1 MKAIPEKPSA
11 TPPHHEAVRA
21 PDHDAVRAPD
31 HDAVLAP
38 DHGTASAPDL
48 DSSAGAP
55 DLVLSRSAAPPTE
68 RAPTAPAPDR
78 RSIQRL
84 QRMAGN
90 GAVSRLVAQRYTA
103 PVKTPPAQSARF
115 RTMKADVAGKKTR
128 LAAHAPAAAESK
140 ASQDAAVAPPD
151 DKEAQGKAANAEK
164 MNAAKPGEFDKK
176 AFIDA
181 VNKAID
187 SQAPK
192 NLDEADKFA
201 KSGKADQV
209 KAEVD
214 GKVTDGKES
223 SAKDID
229 TATKAP
235 PDTSAAKDKDVTPL
249 TPDAAPGNPGAPSA
263 TDAVPEKQPAAVTD
277 FSEGPAGND
286 QAMADAEVTEEQL
299 AKGNEP
305 EFNEALSAKKTSE
318 ADAAK
323 APAKG
328 KAAEDQQLSTAKQN
342 AAASGAQA
350 MAGLT
355 STRAAA
361 GKQVDGGKND
371 TKSKDEKKRAEVTAK
386 LQKVYDGTK
395 KDVED
400 TLSGLDKK
408 VDSAFTSGEKSARD
422 AFTAD
427 HKSRMKKYKDK
438 RYSGLMG
445 KGRWIKDKFAGLP
458 KAANDLYQESR
469 KLYVSK
475 MQTVISSVA
484 DIIGAE
490 LGKAKARIAKGR
502 TELKAEVDKLPADLK
517 QFGEEAAKD
526 FAGKF
531 DDLEATVNEKS
542 EQLVQDLA
550 QKYTAALN
558 KIDEEIKKL
567 QEANKGLIDK
577 AKDAIVGAIKTINEL
592 KNLLLGILAKAAS
605 AIMKIIKDPIGFLG
619 NLVKA
624 VGAGLNLFI
633 TNIADH
639 LKTGVV
645 SWLLGT
651 AVKAGLDLPA
661 KFDLKGIIQLIGSM
675 LGLTWDNI
683 RTRVTRKGV
692 PDEAMSAVETSVP
705 VAKNLAAEGPAGAVK
720 EIQAEAGDLKATI
733 LGKLTTYLIPT
744 VLIAGI
750 TWIISLLNPAS
761 AFVRAVKGII
771 DIVTFIVTQG
781 AQIADFVNAVLDAVI
796 AIANGGQAGV
806 PKLIEAALASSVPL
820 LIGFLAALLGIGGL
834 ANKVKSVFQSV
845 SRPVTRA
852 IDKIVDFIAKKGKT
866 LWRKLKEKKPDHRKG
881 KDRHPYPSDTE
892 NKRGRYQ
899 PDDPKSN
906 QKGDTEHH
914 NKKKILNA
922 ALRDADARIGKQ
934 IEGQT
939 IQSVL
944 QDVMK
949 RWKPRGLRR
958 LWIEAGGSAETPDF
972 KVKAKVNPVGSGTR
986 YFLNYLR
993 KTTQAAFI
1001 SAIRGD
1007 LPLPQQNSADVN
1019 PILHQRQL
1027 PYYPVKS
1034 QSHSGVTRG
1043 RPTVDTY
1050 SIGYLKYPDNGLM
1063 AGHWVGPAKSREM
1076 PNFSLHSVRE
1086 AHAEEGV
1093 INHFDHL
1100 LTNQPKVEKA
1110 LKKSSDPSLVLYVT
1124 RSPCINCASHIA
1136 NFTQK
1141 LNGINPKARATVH
1154 AAALYGGPSDGVT
1167 QTSSD
1172 NINANWDALSRVTA
1186 ARTPMAQQ
1194 GNLQIPAAAL
1204 RELVDPVSGSQLD
1217 QWFTS
1222 RGAPGLTPPVNTVI
1236 RELANPPA
1244 NMRYPGESQSDSAQS
1259 WASSREPWVDVD
1271 TRQDRMAARLG
1282 IAVLLSRGVS
1292 VEPIDPSDPHVG
1304 FVVDSSHQSAR
1315 SDPQGH
1321 SETRSFDPP
1330 DVTNLTPQEAFDYH
1344 YIRAQMSARASEMTA
1359 LVKEVRDQLN
1369 NINIV

>member
-21 PDHDAVRAPD
+21 PDLDAVRAPD

-48 DSSAGAP
+48 DSSSGAP

-68 RAPTAPAPDR
+68 RAPTAPAPAPDR

-852 IDKIVDFIAKKGKT
+852 IDKIVDFIAKKGKALWDRRRDKNGDRETKENSKPRDREEGRANDSTQKKERDLRRIVAT
-866 LWRKLKEKKPDHRKG
+866 LTPKITEYVGTGKSREALRAKLAEWRRQYRLTSLTLAENGSIDVKINPSIVISKTSVKDQELARMIIPALADAEQEYFAHLLLTDDRGPELTRAIHSWTNGRPNALAQLSAFEKAMIMAYFRPGSKVLAIESGVSIFTPDSQRSSGAVGVIGRVNSVGAYAAKQKTNKKG
-881 KDRHPYPSDTE
+881 KIVDVLSAAEDLRRKSQKAYGSPLSDQKIAESLSSSEFDSASLRSLTTPLTKTAARALE
-892 NKRGRYQ
+892 VFIRAMKRNHR
-899 PDDPKSN
+899 
-906 QKGDTEHH
+906 
-914 NKKKILNA
+914 L
-922 ALRDADARIGKQ
+922 
-934 IEGQT
+934 
-939 IQSVL
+939 IQSVETGRMHGVPSATAIRNAL
-944 QDVMK
+944 VQSNIVTGLDPILDMDGSMNIMAPLAQDPHQQAK
-949 RWKPRGLRR
+949 REER
-958 LWIEAGGSAETPDF
+958 LGTVIIEIIKSSP
-972 KVKAKVNPVGSGTR
+972 PVGSSQAMSEE
-986 YFLNYLR
+986 FLASVNMLV
-993 KTTQAAFI
+993 
-1001 SAIRGD
+1001 
-1007 LPLPQQNSADVN
+1007 ADGYSVN
-1019 PILHQRQL
+1019 PLAVQIERFAESKL
-1027 PYYPVKS
+1027 
-1034 QSHSGVTRG
+1034 SGADPKRIEHEFKMLK
-1043 RPTVDTY
+1043 
-1050 SIGYLKYPDNGLM
+1050 IGI
-1063 AGHWVGPAKSREM
+1063 REM
-1076 PNFSLHSVRE
+1076 LEH
-1086 AHAEEGV
+1086 
-1093 INHFDHL
+1093 
-1100 LTNQPKVEKA
+1100 TN
-1110 LKKSSDPSLVLYVT
+1110 
-1124 RSPCINCASHIA
+1124 R
-1136 NFTQK
+1136 
-1141 LNGINPKARATVH
+1141 
-1154 AAALYGGPSDGVT
+1154 
-1167 QTSSD
+1167 
-1172 NINANWDALSRVTA
+1172 
-1186 ARTPMAQQ
+1186 
-1194 GNLQIPAAAL
+1194 
-1204 RELVDPVSGSQLD
+1204 
-1217 QWFTS
+1217 
-1222 RGAPGLTPPVNTVI
+1222 
-1236 RELANPPA
+1236 
-1244 NMRYPGESQSDSAQS
+1244 
-1259 WASSREPWVDVD
+1259 
-1271 TRQDRMAARLG
+1271 
-1282 IAVLLSRGVS
+1282 
-1292 VEPIDPSDPHVG
+1292 
-1304 FVVDSSHQSAR
+1304 
-1315 SDPQGH
+1315 
-1321 SETRSFDPP
+1321 
-1330 DVTNLTPQEAFDYH
+1330 
-1344 YIRAQMSARASEMTA
+1344 
-1359 LVKEVRDQLN
+1359 
-1369 NINIV
+1369 

>member
-1 MKAIPEKPSA
+1 MKAIPEKPSE
-11 TPPHHEAVRA
+11 TSR
-21 PDHDAVRAPD
+21 
-31 HDAVLAP
+31 
-38 DHGTASAPDL
+38 T
-48 DSSAGAP
+48 GAP
-55 DLVLSRSAAPPTE
+55 RTD
-68 RAPTAPAPDR
+68 TAPQPAPSPPDR

-84 QRMAGN
+84 QRLAGN

-115 RTMKADVAGKKTR
+115 RTMKAEVAGKKTR
-128 LAAHAPAAAESK
+128 LAAHAPAGAESK

-187 SQAPK
+187 AQAPK

-214 GKVTDGKES
+214 GKVTDGKET

-235 PDTSAAKDKDVTPL
+235 PDTAAAKDKDVTPL
-249 TPDAAPGNPGAPSA
+249 TPDQAPGNPGGPSA

-277 FSEGPAGND
+277 FSEGPAQND
-286 QAMADAEVTEEQL
+286 KAMADAEVTEEQL

-342 AAASGAQA
+342 AAASGAQV

-355 STRAAA
+355 ATRATA
-361 GKQVDGGKND
+361 GKQVDGGKSD

-386 LQKVYDGTK
+386 LRHVYDGTK

-469 KLYVSK
+469 KLYVSR
-475 MQTVISSVA
+475 MQTVISQVA

-502 TELKAEVDKLPADLK
+502 TELKAEVDRLPADLK
-517 QFGEEAAKD
+517 QFGQEAAKD

-577 AKDAIVGAIKTINEL
+577 AKDAIVGVIKTINEL

-661 KFDLKGIIQLIGSM
+661 RFDLKGIIQLIGSM

-771 DIVTFIVTQG
+771 DIITFIVTQG

-806 PKLIEAALASSVPL
+806 PKLIETALATSIPL

-852 IDKIVDFIAKKGKT
+852 IDKIVDFIAKKGKALWAKLRGKNRGEDTERKKDGTTTPSTSNRSKPRESANKIRIIDVPTQVGSEHHT
-866 LWRKLKEKKPDHRKG
+866 LRARSTRTRLTILMASGSFGPVKEKIELLCEVSAWMKASADQQNRDKGERLDEDIDLIIKAAQKLMTDYGAQPESASRDQMLSRRIHDLSEDIHDIGVRFKLHGFEFKRPEHNLVPSAVDRYGRAVAYSGDPLSLESKDKGSASSGVYTPGIDIEGVGPLQRGHLVADLLGGPGNDPRNLSTITTATNTAMKKPERATADFIYKG
-881 KDRHPYPSDTE
+881 DI
-892 NKRGRYQ
+892 
-899 PDDPKSN
+899 SN
-906 QKGDTEHH
+906 QVTYSVSIEHLH
-914 NKKKILNA
+914 N
-922 ALRDADARIGKQ
+922 DATGYQQWLTTRFSACRPDAG
-934 IEGQT
+934 E
-939 IQSVL
+939 
-944 QDVMK
+944 
-949 RWKPRGLRR
+949 R
-958 LWIEAGGSAETPDF
+958 LFD
-972 KVKAKVNPVGSGTR
+972 
-986 YFLNYLR
+986 
-993 KTTQAAFI
+993 I
-1001 SAIRGD
+1001 SSTHR
-1007 LPLPQQNSADVN
+1007 PSADEIAASVGIRTLT
-1019 PILHQRQL
+1019 PADREAILHGL
-1027 PYYPVKS
+1027 AYYLISSRVLFS
-1034 QSHSGVTRG
+1034 ISS
-1043 RPTVDTY
+1043 RP
-1050 SIGYLKYPDNGLM
+1050 
-1063 AGHWVGPAKSREM
+1063 GPA
-1076 PNFSLHSVRE
+1076 N
-1086 AHAEEGV
+1086 
-1093 INHFDHL
+1093 
-1100 LTNQPKVEKA
+1100 T
-1110 LKKSSDPSLVLYVT
+1110 
-1124 RSPCINCASHIA
+1124 
-1136 NFTQK
+1136 
-1141 LNGINPKARATVH
+1141 
-1154 AAALYGGPSDGVT
+1154 
-1167 QTSSD
+1167 
-1172 NINANWDALSRVTA
+1172 
-1186 ARTPMAQQ
+1186 
-1194 GNLQIPAAAL
+1194 IPA
-1204 RELVDPVSGSQLD
+1204 PS
-1217 QWFTS
+1217 
-1222 RGAPGLTPPVNTVI
+1222 GAPITNTV
-1236 RELANPPA
+1236 PP
-1244 NMRYPGESQSDSAQS
+1244 P
-1259 WASSREPWVDVD
+1259 
-1271 TRQDRMAARLG
+1271 
-1282 IAVLLSRGVS
+1282 
-1292 VEPIDPSDPHVG
+1292 
-1304 FVVDSSHQSAR
+1304 
-1315 SDPQGH
+1315 
-1321 SETRSFDPP
+1321 
-1330 DVTNLTPQEAFDYH
+1330 
-1344 YIRAQMSARASEMTA
+1344 
-1359 LVKEVRDQLN
+1359 
-1369 NINIV
+1369 

>member
-1 MKAIPEKPSA
+1 MKAVPEKPSA
-11 TPPHHEAVRA
+11 TPPR
-21 PDHDAVRAPD
+21 HDAVRTPD
-31 HDAVLAP
+31 LDAV
-38 DHGTASAPDL
+38 HAPDL
-48 DSSAGAP
+48 DAVRTP
-55 DLVLSRSAAPPTE
+55 DFDAAHAADHGPALGLSRSKAPRTEAPRTE
-68 RAPTAPAPDR
+68 RATAAALPDR

-214 GKVTDGKES
+214 GKVTDGKET

-235 PDTSAAKDKDVTPL
+235 PDTSAAKDKEVTPL
-249 TPDAAPGNPGAPSA
+249 SPDQAPGNPGAPSA

-277 FSEGPAGND
+277 FSEGPAEND
-286 QAMADAEVTEEQL
+286 KAMADAEVTEEQL

-305 EFNEALSAKKTSE
+305 EFTEALSAKKTSE

-328 KAAEDQQLSTAKQN
+328 KAAEDQQLSTAKEN

-355 STRAAA
+355 ATRATA

-386 LQKVYDGTK
+386 LRHVYDGTK

-469 KLYVSK
+469 KLYVSR

-490 LGKAKARIAKGR
+490 LGRAKARIAKGR
-502 TELKAEVDKLPADLK
+502 TELKAEVDRLPADLK

-531 DDLEATVNEKS
+531 DDLEATVDEKS

-720 EIQAEAGDLKATI
+720 EIQAETGDLKATI

-806 PKLIEAALASSVPL
+806 PKLIEAALATSVPL

-852 IDKIVDFIAKKGKT
+852 IDKIVDFIAKKGKALWSKLRGKQKNKEKNEKEEVKGRDEALHLPKKRFHT
-866 LWRKLKEKKPDHRKG
+866 TSGDGHLLTFSENKPKAELMIHSNPLTVENFLQNWRKDIERSEESNERKAQEDAHIEAL
-881 KDRHPYPSDTE
+881 DRHKEVKTE
-892 NKRGRYQ
+892 Q
-899 PDDPKSN
+899 TS
-906 QKGDTEHH
+906 
-914 NKKKILNA
+914 L
-922 ALRDADARIGKQ
+922 ARS
-934 IEGQT
+934 T
-939 IQSVL
+939 
-944 QDVMK
+944 
-949 RWKPRGLRR
+949 
-958 LWIEAGGSAETPDF
+958 GSARQAHLQEL
-972 KVKAKVNPVGSGTR
+972 VGLLNNLANAVAKHDP
-986 YFLNYLR
+986 
-993 KTTQAAFI
+993 
-1001 SAIRGD
+1001 
-1007 LPLPQQNSADVN
+1007 
-1019 PILHQRQL
+1019 
-1027 PYYPVKS
+1027 
-1034 QSHSGVTRG
+1034 
-1043 RPTVDTY
+1043 
-1050 SIGYLKYPDNGLM
+1050 GLM
-1063 AGHWVGPAKSREM
+1063 APIPGPVLPPFVDHVIATKFTAHYVNNDLKGSPSNKHKRHDGVLNVWKHMKTLNRGSNHTAWVKMHLLPDFLGGLATDSNLVPARGFTNNPLFLDATENPAKEALEKGTEKIIWYRIKELTFHNS
-1076 PNFSLHSVRE
+1076 PNGEFPDGVFPHQL
-1086 AHAEEGV
+1086 AAEWGGYKISDGEW
-1093 INHFDHL
+1093 
-1100 LTNQPKVEKA
+1100 KAEKA
-1110 LKKSSDPSLVLYVT
+1110 TGSFSDDQDPPNVNYWRINVEGSTAANNRLGLPKKDKTGEAIKKGRPYS
-1124 RSPCINCASHIA
+1124 
-1136 NFTQK
+1136 
-1141 LNGINPKARATVH
+1141 GITELTTKHPEIR
-1154 AAALYGGPSDGVT
+1154 
-1167 QTSSD
+1167 
-1172 NINANWDALSRVTA
+1172 DALIEINT
-1186 ARTPMAQQ
+1186 Q
-1194 GNLQIPAAAL
+1194 GMF
-1204 RELVDPVSGSQLD
+1204 RWD
-1217 QWFTS
+1217 
-1222 RGAPGLTPPVNTVI
+1222 
-1236 RELANPPA
+1236 
-1244 NMRYPGESQSDSAQS
+1244 
-1259 WASSREPWVDVD
+1259 
-1271 TRQDRMAARLG
+1271 
-1282 IAVLLSRGVS
+1282 
-1292 VEPIDPSDPHVG
+1292 
-1304 FVVDSSHQSAR
+1304 
-1315 SDPQGH
+1315 
-1321 SETRSFDPP
+1321 
-1330 DVTNLTPQEAFDYH
+1330 
-1344 YIRAQMSARASEMTA
+1344 
-1359 LVKEVRDQLN
+1359 
-1369 NINIV
+1369 

>member
-1 MKAIPEKPSA
+1 
-11 TPPHHEAVRA
+11 
-21 PDHDAVRAPD
+21 
-31 HDAVLAP
+31 
-38 DHGTASAPDL
+38 
-48 DSSAGAP
+48 
-55 DLVLSRSAAPPTE
+55 
-68 RAPTAPAPDR
+68 
-78 RSIQRL
+78 
-84 QRMAGN
+84 MAGN

-140 ASQDAAVAPPD
+140 ASQDAAMAPPD

-277 FSEGPAGND
+277 FSEGPAEND
-286 QAMADAEVTEEQL
+286 KTMADAEVTEEQL

-328 KAAEDQQLSTAKQN
+328 KAAEDQQLSNAKEN

-733 LGKLTTYLIPT
+733 LSKLTTYLIPT

-750 TWIISLLNPAS
+750 TWIVSLLNPAS

-852 IDKIVDFIAKKGKT
+852 IDKIVDFIAKKGKA
-866 LWRKLKEKKPDHRKG
+866 LWAKLRNKNGDNKG
-881 KDRHPYPSDTE
+881 
-892 NKRGRYQ
+892 
-899 PDDPKSN
+899 KSN
-906 QKGDTEHH
+906 QKGDKTE
-914 NKKKILNA
+914 NTKGYP
-922 ALRDADARIGKQ
+922 RTVRIPFQMQGKQ
-934 IEGQT
+934 HHLIF
-939 IQSVL
+939 
-944 QDVMK
+944 
-949 RWKPRGLRR
+949 
-958 LWIEAGGSAETPDF
+958 TPP
-972 KVKAKVNPVGSGTR
+972 NR
-986 YFLNYLR
+986 
-993 KTTQAAFI
+993 I
-1001 SAIRGD
+1001 
-1007 LPLPQQNSADVN
+1007 
-1019 PILHQRQL
+1019 
-1027 PYYPVKS
+1027 
-1034 QSHSGVTRG
+1034 
-1043 RPTVDTY
+1043 
-1050 SIGYLKYPDNGLM
+1050 LM
-1063 AGHWVGPAKSREM
+1063 ASTPEQIH
-1076 PNFSLHSVRE
+1076 
-1086 AHAEEGV
+1086 
-1093 INHFDHL
+1093 
-1100 LTNQPKVEKA
+1100 EKT
-1110 LKKSSDPSLVLYVT
+1110 S
-1124 RSPCINCASHIA
+1124 
-1136 NFTQK
+1136 
-1141 LNGINPKARATVH
+1141 AT
-1154 AAALYGGPSDGVT
+1154 
-1167 QTSSD
+1167 
-1172 NINANWDALSRVTA
+1172 I
-1186 ARTPMAQQ
+1186 
-1194 GNLQIPAAAL
+1194 AAL
-1204 RELVDPVSGSQLD
+1204 RESESDDKSGRTTAKIAELEYIAGLAETATIAIELFTGKEHESDLRKALDDLRLACIIYGKHANVKDIDPEAESKENTEKRWRETVDRAKHIAPRNYADGKHWKGTNDVERRSASTPKKPGQFIYSIKEPHVKELERDTLLNGDRVYQGGGTFHAFKEFDQQIGWANDEKAHWMRAEITDVDPDFPEDSKKVGSIH
-1217 QWFTS
+1217 S
-1222 RGAPGLTPPVNTVI
+1222 HPRLT
-1236 RELANPPA
+1236 RE
-1244 NMRYPGESQSDSAQS
+1244 G
-1259 WASSREPWVDVD
+1259 
-1271 TRQDRMAARLG
+1271 
-1282 IAVLLSRGVS
+1282 
-1292 VEPIDPSDPHVG
+1292 
-1304 FVVDSSHQSAR
+1304 
-1315 SDPQGH
+1315 
-1321 SETRSFDPP
+1321 
-1330 DVTNLTPQEAFDYH
+1330 
-1344 YIRAQMSARASEMTA
+1344 
-1359 LVKEVRDQLN
+1359 
-1369 NINIV
+1369 

>member
-1 MKAIPEKPSA
+1 MKAVPEKPSA
-11 TPPHHEAVRA
+11 TPQPRHEAVRA
-21 PDHDAVRAPD
+21 PDLDAVAVPEHDAVPVPERDGSRPD
-31 HDAVLAP
+31 AARTEQ
-38 DHGTASAPDL
+38 TATSPA
-48 DSSAGAP
+48 
-55 DLVLSRSAAPPTE
+55 SRV
-68 RAPTAPAPDR
+68 PDR
-78 RSIQRL
+78 RSVQRL
-84 QRMAGN
+84 QRLAGN

-103 PVKTPPAQSARF
+103 PVKPSPAQSPRF
-115 RTMKADVAGKKTR
+115 RNVKSDVAAKKTR
-128 LAAHAPAAAESK
+128 LAAHAPAATESK

-164 MNAAKPGEFDKK
+164 MNAAKPGEFDKA
-176 AFIDA
+176 AFIAA
-181 VNKAID
+181 VDKAID
-187 SQAPK
+187 AQAPK
-192 NLDEADKFA
+192 NLDEADKFS

-249 TPDAAPGNPGAPSA
+249 TPDQAPGNPGAPSA

-286 QAMADAEVTEEQL
+286 KAMADAEVTEEQL

-318 ADAAK
+318 ADAAA

-328 KAAEDQQLSTAKQN
+328 KAAEDQQLSSAKQN

-350 MAGLT
+350 MSALT
-355 STRAAA
+355 ATRATA

-408 VDSAFTSGEKSARD
+408 VDSAFTAGEKSARD

-445 KGRWIKDKFAGLP
+445 KGRWVKDKFAGLP
-458 KAANDLYQESR
+458 KEADALYQESR
-469 KLYVSK
+469 KLYVAK
-475 MQTVISSVA
+475 MRTVISSVA

-502 TELKAEVDKLPADLK
+502 TELKAEVDKLPADLR

-567 QEANKGLIDK
+567 QEANRGLIDK

-661 KFDLKGIIQLIGSM
+661 RFDLKGIIQLIGSM

-781 AQIADFVNAVLDAVI
+781 TQIVDFVNAVLDAVI

-806 PKLIEAALASSVPL
+806 PKLIEAALATSVPL

-834 ANKVKSVFQSV
+834 ANKVKSIFQSV

-852 IDKIVDFIAKKGKT
+852 IDKIVDFIAKKGKA
-866 LWRKLKEKKPDHRKG
+866 LWAKLKKDKKGGTESPRKGKGDPEKEANGKEAAALADADRALTRADSHETAATGVRAVERRHKVPLHLVVDSATPEGNLVHVQTARTPQHTLRDENQTRDEIMAAMRGKHNKTLIEQVHPYWWNVYISKVRTGPLPTSPHLFSQDVLNGTEDGARALTQTDAFVQPLLGYFKGNRKTAEATDFYNHVFGSQSPQRKSFLQALGSPVPAALAAQATSRLPSVPDESFRESLDQGIKQLGPGSYKVDVSPYGQFDLPSVRQKEHSDYFPENIHLDVQGDTATTTYTTRAGKKFTVIEKG
-881 KDRHPYPSDTE
+881 KDRSESLTVKGYDLNLKPSGAP
-892 NKRGRYQ
+892 RGITRT
-899 PDDPKSN
+899 PAGFVEGEEFNRAHGIADMFGGS
-906 QKGDTEHH
+906 GFREG
-914 NKKKILNA
+914 LN
-922 ALRDADARIGKQ
+922 LVSTSDHYNKQ
-934 IEGQT
+934 IQGAAERSIESSIRAFSTKHGVEVGEVAMDLTVT
-939 IQSVL
+939 ITFGVL
-944 QDVMK
+944 VGDILKARVSSLPWYTAADPESQQRYIDLLKTVSN
-949 RWKPRGLRR
+949 PPIRR
-958 LWIEAGGSAETPDF
+958 AEET
-972 KVKAKVNPVGSGTR
+972 KYEYVLKVNGKSETHEPPPVGADDWL
-986 YFLNYLR
+986 FVR
-993 KTTQAAFI
+993 K
-1001 SAIRGD
+1001 S
-1007 LPLPQQNSADVN
+1007 
-1019 PILHQRQL
+1019 
-1027 PYYPVKS
+1027 
-1034 QSHSGVTRG
+1034 
-1043 RPTVDTY
+1043 
-1050 SIGYLKYPDNGLM
+1050 
-1063 AGHWVGPAKSREM
+1063 
-1076 PNFSLHSVRE
+1076 
-1086 AHAEEGV
+1086 
-1093 INHFDHL
+1093 
-1100 LTNQPKVEKA
+1100 
-1110 LKKSSDPSLVLYVT
+1110 
-1124 RSPCINCASHIA
+1124 
-1136 NFTQK
+1136 
-1141 LNGINPKARATVH
+1141 
-1154 AAALYGGPSDGVT
+1154 
-1167 QTSSD
+1167 
-1172 NINANWDALSRVTA
+1172 
-1186 ARTPMAQQ
+1186 
-1194 GNLQIPAAAL
+1194 
-1204 RELVDPVSGSQLD
+1204 
-1217 QWFTS
+1217 
-1222 RGAPGLTPPVNTVI
+1222 
-1236 RELANPPA
+1236 
-1244 NMRYPGESQSDSAQS
+1244 ES
-1259 WASSREPWVDVD
+1259 
-1271 TRQDRMAARLG
+1271 
-1282 IAVLLSRGVS
+1282 
-1292 VEPIDPSDPHVG
+1292 
-1304 FVVDSSHQSAR
+1304 
-1315 SDPQGH
+1315 
-1321 SETRSFDPP
+1321 
-1330 DVTNLTPQEAFDYH
+1330 
-1344 YIRAQMSARASEMTA
+1344 
-1359 LVKEVRDQLN
+1359 
-1369 NINIV
+1369 

>member
-1 MKAIPEKPSA
+1 MKAIPEKPSE
-11 TPPHHEAVRA
+11 TSR
-21 PDHDAVRAPD
+21 
-31 HDAVLAP
+31 
-38 DHGTASAPDL
+38 S
-48 DSSAGAP
+48 GAP
-55 DLVLSRSAAPPTE
+55 RTD
-68 RAPTAPAPDR
+68 TAPQPAPSPPDR

-84 QRMAGN
+84 QRLAGN

-103 PVKTPPAQSARF
+103 PVKPSPAQSARF
-115 RTMKADVAGKKTR
+115 RTMKADVAGKRTR
-128 LAAHAPAAAESK
+128 LAAHAPAGAESK

-214 GKVTDGKES
+214 GKVTDGKET

-249 TPDAAPGNPGAPSA
+249 TPDQAPGNPGAPSA

-277 FSEGPAGND
+277 FSEGPAEND
-286 QAMADAEVTEEQL
+286 KAMADAEVTEEQL

-342 AAASGAQA
+342 AAVSGAQA

-361 GKQVDGGKND
+361 GKQVDGGKSD

-484 DIIGAE
+484 DIIGTE

-502 TELKAEVDKLPADLK
+502 TELKAEVDRLPADLK
-517 QFGEEAAKD
+517 QFGQEAAKD

-651 AVKAGLDLPA
+651 AVKAGLDLPQ

-806 PKLIEAALASSVPL
+806 PKLIETALATSVPL

-852 IDKIVDFIAKKGKT
+852 IDKIVDFIAKKGKALWNKTKGKARRTFEWVGQKIRPKSIRKPFTMASGEPHT
-866 LWRKLKEKKPDHRKG
+866 LSVHTSESGLRVLIASAFAGEVRGVMAHVEKEADQLPEPDKTEAITTISAIQIELGRISEAERAWVTRKSTAEKAVAKRIKGRRDKGKIKSEAEARALSSKWLKEKEQKLYQPLERMLAKHIRALSELKSMDQFTKVPDIRRLPRGYDVRTRLYVLGSGWKTSSKKWRESEKAKLIKSVGAALASPTPAARSRLERLERLDKLPEGALDLFDKGKLTVKEIERTKYDVDHRIPLAQHWSTDG
-881 KDRHPYPSDTE
+881 HGQGDEERREHCVDETE
-892 NKRGRYQ
+892 WRLI
-899 PDDPKSN
+899 
-906 QKGDTEHH
+906 TA
-914 NKKKILNA
+914 KKN
-922 ALRDADARIGKQ
+922 R
-934 IEGQT
+934 
-939 IQSVL
+939 SL
-944 QDVMK
+944 Q
-949 RWKPRGLRR
+949 
-958 LWIEAGGSAETPDF
+958 AGGYQF
-972 KVKAKVNPVGSGTR
+972 TR
-986 YFLNYLR
+986 QRDLE
-993 KTTQAAFI
+993 KTFT
-1001 SAIRGD
+1001 SE
-1007 LPLPQQNSADVN
+1007 LAD
-1019 PILHQRQL
+1019 
-1027 PYYPVKS
+1027 
-1034 QSHSGVTRG
+1034 
-1043 RPTVDTY
+1043 
-1050 SIGYLKYPDNGLM
+1050 
-1063 AGHWVGPAKSREM
+1063 
-1076 PNFSLHSVRE
+1076 
-1086 AHAEEGV
+1086 
-1093 INHFDHL
+1093 
-1100 LTNQPKVEKA
+1100 
-1110 LKKSSDPSLVLYVT
+1110 
-1124 RSPCINCASHIA
+1124 
-1136 NFTQK
+1136 
-1141 LNGINPKARATVH
+1141 
-1154 AAALYGGPSDGVT
+1154 GG
-1167 QTSSD
+1167 
-1172 NINANWDALSRVTA
+1172 
-1186 ARTPMAQQ
+1186 
-1194 GNLQIPAAAL
+1194 IPAAKRIDGHPL
-1204 RELVDPVSGSQLD
+1204 LD
-1217 QWFTS
+1217 ENE
-1222 RGAPGLTPPVNTVI
+1222 R
-1236 RELANPPA
+1236 
-1244 NMRYPGESQSDSAQS
+1244 
-1259 WASSREPWVDVD
+1259 
-1271 TRQDRMAARLG
+1271 
-1282 IAVLLSRGVS
+1282 
-1292 VEPIDPSDPHVG
+1292 PI
-1304 FVVDSSHQSAR
+1304 
-1315 SDPQGH
+1315 
-1321 SETRSFDPP
+1321 T
-1330 DVTNLTPQEAFDYH
+1330 
-1344 YIRAQMSARASEMTA
+1344 
-1359 LVKEVRDQLN
+1359 
-1369 NINIV
+1369 

>member
-1 MKAIPEKPSA
+1 MKAVPEKPSA
-11 TPPHHEAVRA
+11 TPPR
-21 PDHDAVRAPD
+21 HDAVRTAD
-31 HDAVLAP
+31 LDAVHAPNLDAVRTP
-38 DHGTASAPDL
+38 DHGPAL
-48 DSSAGAP
+48 G
-55 DLVLSRSAAPPTE
+55 LSRSEAPRTE
-68 RAPTAPAPDR
+68 RATAAPRPDR

-214 GKVTDGKES
+214 GKVTDGKET

-235 PDTSAAKDKDVTPL
+235 PDTSAAKDKEVTPL
-249 TPDAAPGNPGAPSA
+249 SPDQAPGNPGAPSA

-277 FSEGPAGND
+277 FSEGPAEND
-286 QAMADAEVTEEQL
+286 KAMADAEVTEEQL

-305 EFNEALSAKKTSE
+305 EFTEALSAKKTSE

-328 KAAEDQQLSTAKQN
+328 RAAEDQQLSTAKEN

-355 STRAAA
+355 ATRAGA

-469 KLYVSK
+469 KLYVSR

-490 LGKAKARIAKGR
+490 LGRAKARIAKGR
-502 TELKAEVDKLPADLK
+502 TEMKAEVDRLPADLK

-531 DDLEATVNEKS
+531 DDLEATVDEKS

-720 EIQAEAGDLKATI
+720 EIQAETGDLKATI

-852 IDKIVDFIAKKGKT
+852 IDKIVDFIAKKGKA
-866 LWRKLKEKKPDHRKG
+866 LWQKLKNTTRGGDDSPEGKRQRLAKG
-881 KDRHPYPSDTE
+881 LAAARSAAQSLRSTGRFSRAALRAAFAAI
-892 NKRGRYQ
+892 RGRYGMTSLEPVVRGGNWTARGTVNPSGQ
-899 PDDPKSN
+899 VSLDDEARSTEPTSQEAPDPKEARYLEMIRQALPGQAEIFSQEVQKKWNEALRVTEVNEVPVWDDPPVHLEKIPAEAADYLAEPLLPQKLISYFTSGTPRRKSP
-906 QKGDTEHH
+906 KGDITSTAADTKNFREYAFR
-914 NKKKILNA
+914 NGGPLREKILQALGREALKELKEPRADRLPDVTSQVNA
-922 ALRDADARIGKQ
+922 MAYGTASGSYGKFAPLPGSGDGADKELEAIVTAKGGIIGFFRFVATESSEWNTKVLDLWVKHRPSKEYLMDLFRRAAPGNHEWIPTDYIPVVLVRAMGHLSRDSKLEAARWVTLHHALR
-934 IEGQT
+934 
-939 IQSVL
+939 
-944 QDVMK
+944 
-949 RWKPRGLRR
+949 
-958 LWIEAGGSAETPDF
+958 
-972 KVKAKVNPVGSGTR
+972 
-986 YFLNYLR
+986 
-993 KTTQAAFI
+993 
-1001 SAIRGD
+1001 
-1007 LPLPQQNSADVN
+1007 
-1019 PILHQRQL
+1019 
-1027 PYYPVKS
+1027 
-1034 QSHSGVTRG
+1034 
-1043 RPTVDTY
+1043 
-1050 SIGYLKYPDNGLM
+1050 
-1063 AGHWVGPAKSREM
+1063 
-1076 PNFSLHSVRE
+1076 
-1086 AHAEEGV
+1086 
-1093 INHFDHL
+1093 
-1100 LTNQPKVEKA
+1100 
-1110 LKKSSDPSLVLYVT
+1110 
-1124 RSPCINCASHIA
+1124 
-1136 NFTQK
+1136 
-1141 LNGINPKARATVH
+1141 
-1154 AAALYGGPSDGVT
+1154 
-1167 QTSSD
+1167 
-1172 NINANWDALSRVTA
+1172 
-1186 ARTPMAQQ
+1186 
-1194 GNLQIPAAAL
+1194 
-1204 RELVDPVSGSQLD
+1204 
-1217 QWFTS
+1217 
-1222 RGAPGLTPPVNTVI
+1222 
-1236 RELANPPA
+1236 
-1244 NMRYPGESQSDSAQS
+1244 
-1259 WASSREPWVDVD
+1259 
-1271 TRQDRMAARLG
+1271 
-1282 IAVLLSRGVS
+1282 
-1292 VEPIDPSDPHVG
+1292 
-1304 FVVDSSHQSAR
+1304 
-1315 SDPQGH
+1315 
-1321 SETRSFDPP
+1321 SETRRVIWAIQGVTPNGHSGALWKKYIKDGKTKHKFTLTDGQELFHNKLRNIFNKHQGGALQYVDALRMRLTDTEDPLIWNGNLDHHDRQFLKM
-1330 DVTNLTPQEAFDYH
+1330 DVAALMKTENGILQMTVEALGAEQTKNFNSIMNDLDD
-1344 YIRAQMSARASEMTA
+1344 ADEA
-1359 LVKEVRDQLN
+1359 VRQ
-1369 NINIV
+1369 VVS